1 MAFTFA
7 AFCYMLALVLCA
19 ALIFFAIW
27 HVTVQFPRLSP
38 ASLARPRFR
47 SETARLTALIC
58 LLSLEKGN
66 CSRTDFR
73 VHVCVGVGCTVRPPL
88 SAFVTLGRSRITL
101 RFSPVAPHT
110 FCAWAL
116 TSMWQFG
123 PQNGCFSEEEVA
135 DHRGYNT
142 STAAQ
147 RLACSL
153 LCFWKMQCHIMK
165 GNQSYLP
172 EGLGAWVHF
181 RTWSVAVHEERRGL
195 QRSDSIQ
202 GRCAGAAS
210 ALLGAAAGVD
220 PVPPSP

>member
-73 VHVCVGVGCTVRPPL
+73 VHVCVGVGCTVVIISTKTWESCSVSAACRLCPASVPWARWLRSINTLAPGHAWPRPWPSPACPASL
-88 SAFVTLGRSRITL
+88 GWPTGDARSCAASRSAGR
-101 RFSPVAPHT
+101 A
-110 FCAWAL
+110 
-116 TSMWQFG
+116 
-123 PQNGCFSEEEVA
+123 EVA
-135 DHRGYNT
+135 AD
-142 STAAQ
+142 Q
-147 RLACSL
+147 RPCGS
-153 LCFWKMQCHIMK
+153 
-165 GNQSYLP
+165 
-172 EGLGAWVHF
+172 
-181 RTWSVAVHEERRGL
+181 
-195 QRSDSIQ
+195 
-202 GRCAGAAS
+202 AS
-210 ALLGAAAGVD
+210 ATHAHGDSQELLGGHFLPRV
-220 PVPPSP
+220 